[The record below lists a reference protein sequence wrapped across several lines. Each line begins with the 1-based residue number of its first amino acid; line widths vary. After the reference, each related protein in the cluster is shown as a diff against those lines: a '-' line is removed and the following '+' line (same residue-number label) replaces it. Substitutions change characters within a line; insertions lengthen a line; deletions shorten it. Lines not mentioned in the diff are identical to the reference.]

1 MPKNEPPRRGPSQ
14 EERRRRSANRPI
26 GGGGTAQQ
34 QQQITN
40 RKKDEGY
47 TNPRLQRISG
57 IIGIIMLVALLLS
70 LVPACYYSQAGAA
83 ELPAIYGHA
92 PASAHLSPVSEHS
105 TLALTAEIPLALT
118 APATTQAAPAS
129 LPPGSAE
136 NVFTYWLEHGG
147 TTLLNLPSSGSK

>member
-26 GGGGTAQQ
+26 GGGGTPQ
-34 QQQITN
+34 QQQIN
-40 RKKDEGY
+40 SRKKDEGY
-47 TNPRLQRISG
+47 SNTRLQRVSA
-57 IIGIIMLVALLLS
+57 IIGVVMLVAMLLS

-92 PASAHLSPVSEHS
+92 PASAHLSQVSDHS
-105 TLALTAEIPLALT
+105 TLDLTAETPLALT

-129 LPPGSAE
+129 PPPGRTE

-147 TTLLNLPSSGSK
+147 TTLLKVASTGSK

>member
-26 GGGGTAQQ
+26 GGGGSPQQ
-34 QQQITN
+34 QQLN
-40 RKKDEGY
+40 SRKKDDGY
-47 TNPRLQRISG
+47 SNPRLQRISG

-92 PASAHLSPVSEHS
+92 PASAHLSQVSDHS
-105 TLALTAEIPLALT
+105 TPNLPAETPLALT
-118 APATTQAAPAS
+118 APTTRTAPTN
-129 LPPGSAE
+129 PQPGLSG
-136 NVFTYWLEHGG
+136 NVFSYWLEHGG
-147 TTLLNLPSSGSK
+147 TTLLNLSSQGSK